1 MASKL
6 IGTFTRDHK
15 GFTGTLRTLH
25 LHLGV
30 SIVPST
36 LSGDKSPDWLVLAGK
51 ERYTLGAGWTQN
63 KDSENAYLTL
73 RLDDPSFPAT
83 LTCRLVRQKEGEN
96 RWLLFWDRKPD

>member
-6 IGTFTRDHK
+6 IGTFTRHDK
-15 GFTGTLRTLH
+15 GFTGSLRTLH

-30 SIVPST
+30 NIVPST

-51 ERYTLGAGWTQN
+51 ERYALGAGWTQN
-63 KDSENAYLTL
+63 KDTETAYLTL

-83 LTCRLVRQKEGEN
+83 LTCRLVRPKN
-96 RWLLFWDRKPD
+96 SDHWLLFWDRKAD